1 MTRDGKD
8 NEVTSECPDFR
19 RGWSIAT
26 KDCQDCKEQFSEE
39 YEVCKETCE
48 KRKKMSSDR
57 RK

>member
-19 RGWSIAT
+19 RGWDIAT
-26 KDCQDCKEQFSEE
+26 KDCQDCKKWFSEE
-39 YEVCKETCE
+39 YEVCKEVCE
-48 KRKKMSSDR
+48 KRKMNSGK